1 MMKPSYSKLM
11 SMTLASMMT
20 WSAMAQTAPP
30 PGFMARTQAQYDA
43 LSATDLSF
51 SQYYDLQLRKSTHD
65 AAVAADRARG
75 YDPFE
80 PTKSMCGEG
89 DFENGLNDGQWHGG
103 FGFVLSNGQVDFPN
117 FQGGILGGP
126 INSAD
131 AHHTLVDNS
140 STDPNVGINQ
150 VAPTG
155 SNRAVRIGNSIPGNG
170 AELLSKTFVV
180 DASKPL
186 ISFWYAL
193 VLEDPN
199 HNASDQPSFRVR
211 VIDGNGNE
219 IPGTVNLGNGSDE
232 AIANAANPYF
242 QSTTVNG
249 TTVVYKDW
257 SCAQIDLHQYIGKQV
272 TVQFITKDCSQGG
285 HFGYAYLDDFC
296 GSCASNPWTIHPEE
310 STGCGRGSICFS
322 YTLPTQGSQLGTV
335 DISLDIYQNGVLVGS
350 LSSGMLQGRDRKYCF
365 DFDPLTL
372 PGVDPSLGGFDYT
385 ATGHFYLGGYYLGPI
400 TEGSAPDG
408 QAAGQNNDY
417 QFNCIQSC
425 CPELTNNLI
434 RNGDFEV
441 GNTDFTSAYTYQPVV
456 AANSVNVG
464 KYSVLTDAQAL
475 VVSPTWNTGCP
486 AYNQHLIVNGAT
498 GKTVDTMKMAW
509 SQTITLNSGKTYKFC
524 GDFKYLAQCAF
535 SDASQISIDFTGSGS
550 GSGGMV
556 SRIFNQT
563 INSTIGTT
571 PPGCNWNRVTHTFT
585 MPRGMT
591 SMRIT
596 VWVNEAVIGDGN
608 DLAMDNFTLVE
619 LPAGDTAE
627 AVFNVTVNTMNSTAY
642 NITATPA
649 VPLSGD
655 CKGYWQ
661 IEETDING
669 TPVSL
674 GYTDMSWQLS
684 GTDFPGFNGTSP
696 GTFNPG
702 TYYKITYVRNCSP
715 CNMGS
720 RSSVFVGP
728 RMWPASAETTLAS
741 RPAADEDGVQRS
753 NMIEGTGAAM
763 FKAFPN
769 PTAGKL
775 TLTRSGSSKAG
786 GTITLF
792 NVHGQVVKT
801 APFDPLQT
809 SVEMSIAE
817 FVPGTYMLQMVSSEG
832 AVLYKEKI
840 VKH

>member
-43 LSATDLSF
+43 LAATDLSF

-89 DFENGLNDGQWHGG
+89 DFENGLNDGEWHGG

-155 SNRAVRIGNSIPGNG
+155 SSRAVRIGNSIPGNG

-310 STGCGRGSICFS
+310 ATGCGRGSICFS
-322 YTLPTQGSQLGTV
+322 YTLPVQGSQLGMV
-335 DISLDIYQNGVLVGS
+335 DIALDIYQNGVLVGS

-385 ATGHFYLGGYYLGPI
+385 ATGHFYLNGYYLGPI

-408 QAAGQNNDY
+408 QTAGQNNDY
-417 QFNCIQSC
+417 QFYCVQSC

-434 RNGDFEV
+434 RNGDFEA
-441 GNTDFTSAYTYQPVV
+441 GNTDFASGYIYEPVV

-486 AYNQHLIVNGAT
+486 AYNQHLYVNGAT

-509 SQTITLNSGKTYKFC
+509 SQRVPVVPGKTYKFC
-524 GDFKYLAQCAF
+524 GDFKYLPQCAF
-535 SDASQISIDFTGSGS
+535 SDASQIGINFTGGS
-550 GSGGMV
+550 GPVLSDIA
-556 SRIFNQT
+556 SRIYNESIT
-563 INSTIGTT
+563 GTIGTT
-571 PPGCNWNRVTHTFT
+571 PLGCNWTRITHTIT
-585 MPRGMT
+585 IPRGVNLLT
-591 SMRIT
+591 IS
-596 VWVNEAVIGDGN
+596 VWLNEAVIGDGN
-608 DLAMDNFTLVE
+608 DLAMDNFTMVE
-619 LPAGDTAE
+619 LPATPASD
-627 AVFNVTVNTMNSTAY
+627 VSFNVSVSTLNSTAY

-649 VPLSGD
+649 VQPSGS
-655 CKGYWQ
+655 CKGYWDVA
-661 IEETDING
+661 ETDANG
-669 TPVSL
+669 TLLSL
-674 GYTDMSWQLS
+674 PYSDPSWSLS
-684 GTDFPGFNGTSP
+684 GTDFPGFNGASP
-696 GTFNPG
+696 GIFDPTKYYRITFNL
-702 TYYKITYVRNCSP
+702 KCSS
-715 CNMGS
+715 CMATGQS
-720 RSSVFVGP
+720 AVFVGP
-728 RMWPASAETTLAS
+728 RLWPANAQMVAS
-741 RPAADEDGVQRS
+741 RPAGDE
-753 NMIEGTGAAM
+753 EGSLQSKGTDAQGTAM
-763 FKAFPN
+763 FRAFPN
-769 PTAGKL
+769 PTTGKL
-775 TLTRSGSSKAG
+775 TLTRSAGSKAA
-786 GTITLF
+786 GTISLF

-801 APFDPLQT
+801 IPVGPSQS

-817 FVPGTYMLQMVSSEG
+817 FVPGTYMLQMVSASG

-840 VKH
+840 VKR